1 MPEKGK
7 ERQLRHYTLKQ
18 LEDLQSRLM
27 LVAGDSGAHIK
38 KGSEKKTEV
47 EVDIF
52 TMVTYFVSLSHVHT
66 CIFE

>member
-1 MPEKGK
+1 
-7 ERQLRHYTLKQ
+7 
-18 LEDLQSRLM
+18 M

-38 KGSEKKTEV
+38 KVSEKKTKV

-66 CIFE
+66 CIFERKRHLMTSV